1 MISIEAILSIADFYG
16 WLSII
21 GTLIGFIYVYRYRN
35 IISRNY
41 LKSMEGDIYKTTG
54 IPAKEL
60 FKIPLVKPNHNK
72 CTPISNLKRS

>member
-1 MISIEAILSIADFYG
+1 MISIESILSIADFYG

-21 GTLIGFIYVYRYRN
+21 GTLIGFIYVYRYRA

-41 LKSMEGDIYKTTG
+41 LKRIERDIYKTTG

-60 FKIPLVKPNHNK
+60 FKTTPICKK
-72 CTPISNLKRS
+72 STPISNLNLA

>member
-1 MISIEAILSIADFYG
+1 MISLWAILSIADFYG

-21 GTLIGFIYVYRYRN
+21 GTLIGFIYVYRYRH

-41 LKSMEGDIYKTTG
+41 LERMERDIYKTTG

-60 FKIPLVKPNHNK
+60 FKTPLVKPTHNK
-72 CTPISNLKRS
+72 STPIANLKQ

>member
-1 MISIEAILSIADFYG
+1 MLYLEAILSIADFYG

-21 GTLIGFIYVYRYRN
+21 GTLIGFIYVYRYRA

-41 LKSMEGDIYKTTG
+41 LKSVERDIYKTTG

-60 FKIPLVKPNHNK
+60 FKTPLGKPTHNK
-72 CTPISNLKRS
+72 STPIANLKR